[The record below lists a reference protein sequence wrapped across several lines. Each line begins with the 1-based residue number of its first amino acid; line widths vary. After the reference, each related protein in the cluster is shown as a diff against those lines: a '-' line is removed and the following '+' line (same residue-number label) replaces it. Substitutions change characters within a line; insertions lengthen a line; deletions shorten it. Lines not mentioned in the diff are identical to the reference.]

1 MGLGLGDRWQ
11 DKGSRGISVVSCS
24 EFSLVGRGVVEGAW
38 QCSSAEPCDISFDR
52 VWVIPHANSNSC
64 HGCSSD
70 RLVTFTVI
78 YY

>member
-1 MGLGLGDRWQ
+1 
-11 DKGSRGISVVSCS
+11 
-24 EFSLVGRGVVEGAW
+24 VEGAW